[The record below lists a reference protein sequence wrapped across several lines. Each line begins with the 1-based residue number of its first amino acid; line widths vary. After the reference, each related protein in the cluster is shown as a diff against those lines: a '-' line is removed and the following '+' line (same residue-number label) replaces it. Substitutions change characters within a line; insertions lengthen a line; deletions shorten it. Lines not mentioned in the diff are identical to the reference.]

1 MKIKCIVMDDE
12 PYALKQMAEYVR
24 KTPFL
29 DLAGECKSAAEA
41 MLLVSDPTIMLL
53 FADISMPG
61 MSGMELTNILPDRV
75 GVVFTTAHAEYAVD
89 SYKVNAIDYLLK
101 PISYE
106 DFLRA
111 AAKAHQEI
119 INNLKLHESENRE
132 MKYLFVKSENKTVKI
147 NLDDIGY
154 IESLNEYVR
163 FHMGPKE
170 TVISLMS
177 MKTLEEM
184 LPEKK
189 FMRVHRSYIVNLD
202 KITTFERGRILFY
215 DRIRIPVGDQYRDAF
230 KSYLNST
237 SQ

>member
-29 DLAGECKSAAEA
+29 DLAGECKSASEA
-41 MLLVSDPTIMLL
+41 MLLVSDPAISLI

-61 MSGMELTNILPDRV
+61 MSGMELTKILPDRV
-75 GVVFTTAHAEYAVD
+75 RVIFTTAYSEYAVD

-111 AAKAHQEI
+111 AGKAHLEI
-119 INNLKLHESENRE
+119 VNDLKLHESENRE
-132 MKYLFVKSENKTVKI
+132 MKHLFVKSENKTVRI
-147 NLDDIGY
+147 NLNEIDY

-163 FHMGPKE
+163 FHMGPDE
-170 TVISLMS
+170 SVISLMS
-177 MKTLEEM
+177 MKMLEDTL
-184 LPEKK
+184 PSNK
-189 FMRVHRSYIVNLD
+189 FMRVHRSFIVNLE
-202 KITTFERGRILFY
+202 KITTIERGRILFHG
-215 DRIRIPVGDQYRDAF
+215 RTRIPVGEQYRDAF
-230 KSYLNST
+230 RSYLDST
-237 SQ
+237 SR